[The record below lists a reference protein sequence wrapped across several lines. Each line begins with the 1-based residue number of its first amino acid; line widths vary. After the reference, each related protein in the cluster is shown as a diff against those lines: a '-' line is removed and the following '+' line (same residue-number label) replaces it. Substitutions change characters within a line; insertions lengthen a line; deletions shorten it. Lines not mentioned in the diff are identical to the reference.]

1 MIFYNDLYVA
11 ALGGLPTEF
20 AGLFLLRYK
29 NLCIIYIYGKYQSIL
44 TEKMIMQ
51 AIYSK
56 SIVEIKTW
64 NDMNDICTDSTTTGE
79 RIIIIFMHKY
89 EGMYIVWLN
98 IWFV

>member
-1 MIFYNDLYVA
+1 MMIFYNDLYVA

-56 SIVEIKTW
+56 SIVEIKTK
-64 NDMNDICTDSTTTGE
+64 NDMNDI
-79 RIIIIFMHKY
+79 
-89 EGMYIVWLN
+89 MYRLN
-98 IWFV
+98 DYR

>member
-1 MIFYNDLYVA
+1 MYVA
-11 ALGGLPTEF
+11 ALGRLPTEF
-20 AGLFLLRYK
+20 ACLFLLRYK
-29 NLCIIYIYGKYQSIL
+29 NLCIIYIHGKYQSIL

-89 EGMYIVWLN
+89 EGMYIV
-98 IWFV
+98 

>member
-1 MIFYNDLYVA
+1 
-11 ALGGLPTEF
+11 
-20 AGLFLLRYK
+20 
-29 NLCIIYIYGKYQSIL
+29 
-44 TEKMIMQ
+44 MQ

-89 EGMYIVWLN
+89 EGMYKYCMTKYLICVKTRE
-98 IWFV
+98 

>member
-56 SIVEIKTW
+56 SIVEIKTK

-89 EGMYIVWLN
+89 EGMYIV
-98 IWFV
+98 